1 MLPSRTFSPV
11 GFPMPSVLASWVF
24 FSAVVCIAG
33 PLFSVLILPF
43 AIVEDGVFSVEIF
56 VGITGDTA
64 FPVLDVVDAVE
75 VVVVLLL
82 DVSGFLFPATS
93 FFHLR
98 TVSFA
103 KSATFLSS

>member
-1 MLPSRTFSPV
+1 MLPSLTFSPV
-11 GFPMPSVLASWVF
+11 GFPMPSVLASRFF
-24 FSAVVCIAG
+24 FSVVVPFAG
-33 PLFSVLILPF
+33 SFSVLTLPF
-43 AIVEDGVFSVEIF
+43 ATLVEAGTFSVETF
-56 VGITGDTA
+56 VGMTGDTA
-64 FPVLDVVDAVE
+64 FPVTGTVDAV
-75 VVVVLLL
+75 VVAAVLLV